1 MEPRRVGARW
11 DRHRRDACATGIV
24 LAMLVGG
31 CASYRPDASLMSDV
45 SRGRYG
51 DARGRI
57 AATMPSNR
65 SDPGYLLARMKA
77 GMVALADGLPEAA
90 EPHLGEVY
98 DLLRTQ
104 GLNADR
110 TVPSIVVHEGVR
122 IWKGEPFEQAMGYAY
137 VALHDMV
144 MADWGN
150 ARAAA
155 LDSIFLLRDFGR
167 ASDGR
172 SMTSIE
178 LAGRAAERDRDGGDH
193 LSTGYTTVESD
204 FALGYLLAG
213 VASRM
218 LDRPREA
225 AEHFA
230 KAEAVAPGLASLTS
244 TLEHGDY
251 DTLLVVDAG
260 LGPEKI
266 ATGNDGVIA
275 AFVPRDRGPASGLIV
290 QQRGR
295 AYTELPAVCDLN
307 EMARDHR
314 WNNLEDVRRVKS
326 LLGSGLMVAGA
337 AVAIGSDDTE
347 AQLAGL
353 AMMLAGMAV
362 RAGSKADTRH
372 NELLPRFV
380 YLVPVRAAD
389 GPVTV
394 QVAGKPRTRLMLA
407 GLPAPARGETA
418 VRYARLL
425 ADPYG
430 TGFAPEW
437 ATSGRVLYANDETSA
452 LDAPT
457 LPYILGGR
465 CVRTPRPDL
474 LVEYQRA
481 GLPQDVSFGQL
492 LELYRL
498 EGLEPLPGTER
509 RRARGH
515 VLEGGRTV
523 FTPQTG
529 SAAFARLFGQEHQAY
544 APRSREV
551 RDLAERIR
559 TVGGGG
565 E

>member
-1 MEPRRVGARW
+1 MHFRTVQIAALAV
-11 DRHRRDACATGIV
+11 ACIAS
-24 LAMLVGG
+24 G
-31 CASYRPDASLMSDV
+31 CASYRPDASVMNEV
-45 SRGRYG
+45 SRGQYG

-57 AATMPSNR
+57 AATLPSSR
-65 SDPGYLLARMKA
+65 SDPVYLLARTKA
-77 GMVALADGLPEAA
+77 GIVALADGLPEAA
-90 EPHLGEVY
+90 EPHLAEVY

-104 GLNADR
+104 GLNADK
-110 TVPSIVVHEGVR
+110 TVPSVVVHEGVR

-137 VALHDMV
+137 VAVHDMV

-155 LDSIFLLRDFGR
+155 GDSIFLLRDFGR
-167 ASDGR
+167 AGDGR
-172 SMTSIE
+172 SLTSIE
-178 LAGRAAERDRDGGDH
+178 LAKRAAERDRDGGDY
-193 LSTGYTTVESD
+193 LSTGYTAVESD

-213 VASRM
+213 VANRM
-218 LDRPREA
+218 LDRPEEA

-230 KAEAVAPGLASLTS
+230 KAAAIAPHLVSLAS

-251 DTLLVVDAG
+251 DMLLIVDTG
-260 LGPEKI
+260 FGPEKI
-266 ATGNDGVIA
+266 ATGQDGVVA
-275 AFVPRDRGPASGLIV
+275 AFVPRERGPASGLVV

-295 AYTELPAVCDLN
+295 AYTELPPACDLN
-307 EMARDHR
+307 EMAMDHR

-326 LLGSGLMVAGA
+326 LLGSGMMVAGA
-337 AVAIGSDDTE
+337 AVAIGSNDTE

-353 AMMLAGMAV
+353 GILLAGMAV

-380 YLVPVRAAD
+380 YIVPIRASD
-389 GPVTV
+389 GPVTL
-394 QVAGKPRTRLMLA
+394 QVAGKPGTRLSLA
-407 GLPAPARGETA
+407 GLPSPGSGETTT
-418 VRYARLL
+418 VRYVRLL
-425 ADPYG
+425 TDPDG
-430 TGFAPEW
+430 TGFAPAW
-437 ATSGRVLYANDETSA
+437 AASGRILYANDETGA

-465 CVRTPRPDL
+465 CVRTPTPDL

-481 GLPQDVSFGQL
+481 GLPDDVSFGQL

-498 EGLEPLPGTER
+498 EGLEPLPGPER

-523 FTPQTG
+523 FTPQAG
-529 SAAFARLFGQEHQAY
+529 SAAFARLFGQEHPAY

-551 RDLAERIR
+551 RELVARIGA
-559 TVGGGG
+559 GGKH
-565 E
+565 EE

>member
-1 MEPRRVGARW
+1 MRLRSVHTVALAGA
-11 DRHRRDACATGIV
+11 A
-24 LAMLVGG
+24 LAAG
-31 CASYRPDASLMSDV
+31 CASYRPDSSAMSDV
-45 SRGRYG
+45 ARGRYG

-57 AATMPSNR
+57 AATMPSSR
-65 SDPGYLLARMKA
+65 SDPGYLLARTKA

-104 GLNADR
+104 GLNEDK
-110 TVPSIVVHEGVR
+110 TVPSVVVHEGVR

-137 VALHDMV
+137 VAVRDMV

-155 LDSIFLLRDFGR
+155 QDSLFLLRDFGR
-167 ASDGR
+167 GAGGESL
-172 SMTSIE
+172 TPVQ
-178 LAGRAAERDRDGGDH
+178 LAERAAERDRDGGDY
-193 LSTGYTTVESD
+193 LSTGYAAAESD

-213 VASRM
+213 VANRM
-218 LDRPREA
+218 LGRPEEA
-225 AEHFA
+225 GEHFA
-230 KAEAVAPGLASLTS
+230 KASAVAPRLASLAS
-244 TLEHGDY
+244 TLESGDY

-266 ATGNDGVIA
+266 ATGQDGVEA
-275 AFVPRDRGPASGLIV
+275 AFVPRERGPAVGLV
-290 QQRGR
+290 VSCGGR
-295 AYTELPAVCDLN
+295 TYTELPAVCDLN

-353 AMMLAGMAV
+353 GMLLAGAAI

-380 YLVPVRAAD
+380 YLVPIRGAD

-394 QVAGKPRTRLMLA
+394 QVAGKPGTRLTLA
-407 GLPAPARGETA
+407 GLPSGEHGGLT
-418 VRYARLL
+418 VRYARLP

-430 TGFAPEW
+430 TGSAPAW
-437 ATSGRVLYANDETSA
+437 AVSGRVLYANDETGA
-452 LDAPT
+452 LDSPT

-465 CVRTPRPDL
+465 CVRTPTPDL
-474 LVEYQRA
+474 LVEYERA
-481 GLPQDVSFGQL
+481 GLPGDVSFGQL
-492 LELYRL
+492 MELYRL
-498 EGLEPLPGTER
+498 EGLEPLPGPER

-515 VLEGGRTV
+515 VLEGGQTV
-523 FTPQTG
+523 FTPQSGTAG
-529 SAAFARLFGQEHQAY
+529 FARLFGQEHPAY
-544 APRSREV
+544 QPRSREV
-551 RDLAERIR
+551 RELTARIR
-559 TVGGGG
+559 ASEVAA

>member
-1 MEPRRVGARW
+1 MNRRMPRI
-11 DRHRRDACATGIV
+11 ATLTAAFV
-24 LAMLVGG
+24 AGG
-31 CASYRPDASLMSDV
+31 CASYRPDSSVMSDV
-45 SRGRYG
+45 ARGRYG

-57 AATMPSNR
+57 AATMPSSR
-65 SDPGYLLARMKA
+65 SDPGYLLARTKA
-77 GMVALADGLPEAA
+77 GIVALADGLPEAA

-110 TVPSIVVHEGVR
+110 TVPSVVVHEGVR

-137 VALHDMV
+137 VAVYDMV
-144 MADWGN
+144 TADWGN

-155 LDSIFLLRDFGR
+155 QDSLFLLRDFGR
-167 ASDGR
+167 SAGGEPL
-172 SMTSIE
+172 TSIQ
-178 LAGRAAERDRDGGDH
+178 LAERAAQRDRDGGDY
-193 LSTGYTTVESD
+193 LSTGYTAAESD

-213 VASRM
+213 VANRM
-218 LDRPREA
+218 LDRPEEA
-225 AEHFA
+225 GEHFA
-230 KAEAVAPGLASLTS
+230 KASAVAPRLASLVS

-251 DTLLVVDAG
+251 DTLLIVDAG

-266 ATGNDGVIA
+266 ATGQDGVVA
-275 AFVPRDRGPASGLIV
+275 AFVPRERGPAGGLV
-290 QQRGR
+290 VSRAGS

-353 AMMLAGMAV
+353 GMLLAGLAV

-372 NELLPRFV
+372 NELLPRLV
-380 YLVPVRAAD
+380 YLVPVRGAD

-394 QVAGKPRTRLMLA
+394 QVAGKPGTRLTLA
-407 GLPAPARGETA
+407 GLPAPARSELT
-418 VRYARLL
+418 VRYARLP

-430 TGFAPEW
+430 TGFAPAW
-437 ATSGRVLYANDETSA
+437 AVSGRVLYANDETGA

-465 CVRTPRPDL
+465 CVRAPTPDL
-474 LVEYQRA
+474 LAEYQRA
-481 GLPQDVSFGQL
+481 GLPGDVSFGRL

-498 EGLEPLPGTER
+498 EGLEPLPGPER

-523 FTPQTG
+523 FTPQSGT
-529 SAAFARLFGQEHQAY
+529 AAFARLFGQEHPAY
-544 APRSREV
+544 QPRSREV
-551 RDLAERIR
+551 RELAARIR
-559 TVGGGG
+559 ASEGAA

>member
-1 MEPRRVGARW
+1 MK
-11 DRHRRDACATGIV
+11 HRTAQIAP
-24 LAMLVGG
+24 LAAAFVAAG
-31 CASYRPDASLMSDV
+31 CASYRPDPSVMSDV
-45 SRGRYG
+45 ARGRYG

-57 AATMPSNR
+57 AATMPSSR
-65 SDPGYLLARMKA
+65 SDPGYLLARTKA
-77 GMVALADGLPEAA
+77 GIVALADGLPEAA
-90 EPHLGEVY
+90 EPHLAEVY

-110 TVPSIVVHEGVR
+110 TVPSVVVHEGVR

-137 VALHDMV
+137 VAVHDMV
-144 MADWGN
+144 TADWGN

-155 LDSIFLLRDFGR
+155 QDSLFLLRDFGR

-178 LAGRAAERDRDGGDH
+178 LTARAVERDRGGGDY
-193 LSTGYTTVESD
+193 LSTGYTAVESD

-213 VASRM
+213 VANRM
-218 LDRPREA
+218 LDRPEGA

-230 KAEAVAPGLASLTS
+230 KAAAVAPGLASLAS

-251 DTLLVVDAG
+251 DTLLVVEAG
-260 LGPEKI
+260 AGPEKI
-266 ATGNDGVIA
+266 ATGQDGVVA
-275 AFVPRDRGPASGLIV
+275 AFVPRERGPASGLV
-290 QQRGR
+290 VTRGGGG
-295 AYTELPAVCDLN
+295 YTELPVVCDLN

-353 AMMLAGMAV
+353 GILLAGMAV

-380 YLVPVRAAD
+380 YLVPIRADA

-394 QVAGKPRTRLMLA
+394 QVAGKPGTRLTLT
-407 GLPAPARGETA
+407 GLPAAERGALT
-418 VRYARLL
+418 VRFVRLPS
-425 ADPYG
+425 DPYG
-430 TGFAPEW
+430 AGVAPVW
-437 ATSGRVLYANDETSA
+437 AVSGRVLYANDETGP
-452 LDAPT
+452 LDSPT

-465 CVRTPRPDL
+465 CVRTPTPDL
-474 LVEYQRA
+474 LVEYHRA
-481 GLPQDVSFGQL
+481 GLPGDVSFGRL
-492 LELYRL
+492 MELYRL
-498 EGLEPLPGTER
+498 EGLEPLPGPER

-523 FTPQTG
+523 FTPQGGTT
-529 SAAFARLFGQEHQAY
+529 AFARLFGQEHPAY
-544 APRSREV
+544 RPRSREV
-551 RDLAERIR
+551 RELAARIR
-559 TVGGGG
+559 AAEGAA

>member
-1 MEPRRVGARW
+1 MVSRN
-11 DRHRRDACATGIV
+11 RHRRDACATGIV
-24 LAMLVGG
+24 LALLVGG
-31 CASYRPDASLMSDV
+31 CASYRPDASVMSDV

-57 AATMPSNR
+57 AATMTANR

-77 GMVALADGLPEAA
+77 GIVALADGLPEAA
-90 EPHLGEVY
+90 EPHLAEVY

-104 GLNADR
+104 GLNADK
-110 TVPSIVVHEGVR
+110 TVPSVIVHEGVR

-137 VALHDMV
+137 VAAHDMV

-172 SMTSIE
+172 PMTSIE
-178 LAGRAAERDRDGGDH
+178 LAGRAAERDRDGGDY
-193 LSTGYTTVESD
+193 LSTGYTAVESD

-213 VASRM
+213 VANRM
-218 LDRPREA
+218 LGRPEEA
-225 AEHFA
+225 SEHFV
-230 KAEAVAPGLASLTS
+230 KASAVVPGLASLAS

-251 DTLLVVDAG
+251 DTLLIVEAG
-260 LGPEKI
+260 LGPERI
-266 ATGNDGVIA
+266 ATGDDGVVA
-275 AFVPRDRGPASGLIV
+275 AFVPRDRGAASGLVV
-290 QQRGR
+290 QQGGRG
-295 AYTELPAVCDLN
+295 YTELPAVCDLN

-314 WNNLEDVRRVKS
+314 WNNLEDVRRAKS

-353 AMMLAGMAV
+353 GMVLAGLAV

-394 QVAGKPRTRLMLA
+394 QVAGKPGTRLTLA
-407 GLPAPARGETA
+407 DLPAPRPGEPTTVRA
-418 VRYARLL
+418 VRLL
-425 ADPYG
+425 SDPSG

-437 ATSGRVLYANDETSA
+437 ATSGRILYANDETGPLA
-452 LDAPT
+452 EPT

-465 CVRTPRPDL
+465 CVRTPTPDL
-474 LVEYQRA
+474 LAEYQRA
-481 GLPQDVSFGQL
+481 GLPGDISFGQL

-498 EGLEPLPGTER
+498 EGLEALPGADR

-523 FTPQTG
+523 FTPQAGT
-529 SAAFARLFGQEHQAY
+529 AAFARLFGQEHPAY
-544 APRSREV
+544 TPRSREV
-551 RDLAERIR
+551 RELAARIR
-559 TVGGGG
+559 AEAETA

>member
-1 MEPRRVGARW
+1 
-11 DRHRRDACATGIV
+11 
-24 LAMLVGG
+24 
-31 CASYRPDASLMSDV
+31 MSDV
-45 SRGRYG
+45 ARGRYG

-57 AATMPSNR
+57 AATMPSSR
-65 SDPGYLLARMKA
+65 SDPGYLLARTKA

-104 GLNADR
+104 GLNEDK
-110 TVPSIVVHEGVR
+110 TVPSVVVHEGVR

-137 VALHDMV
+137 VAVRDMV

-155 LDSIFLLRDFGR
+155 QDSLFLLRDFGR
-167 ASDGR
+167 GAGGESL
-172 SMTSIE
+172 TPVQ
-178 LAGRAAERDRDGGDH
+178 LAERAAERDRDGGDY
-193 LSTGYTTVESD
+193 LSTGYAAAESD

-213 VASRM
+213 VANRM
-218 LDRPREA
+218 LGRPEEA
-225 AEHFA
+225 GEHFA
-230 KAEAVAPGLASLTS
+230 KASAVAPRLASLAS
-244 TLEHGDY
+244 TLESGDY

-266 ATGNDGVIA
+266 ATGQDGVEA
-275 AFVPRDRGPASGLIV
+275 AFVPRERGPAVGLV
-290 QQRGR
+290 VSCGGR
-295 AYTELPAVCDLN
+295 TYTELPAVCDLN

-353 AMMLAGMAV
+353 GMLLAGAAI

-380 YLVPVRAAD
+380 YLVPIRGAD

-394 QVAGKPRTRLMLA
+394 QVAGKPGTRLTLA
-407 GLPAPARGETA
+407 GLPSGEHGGLT
-418 VRYARLL
+418 VRYARLP

-430 TGFAPEW
+430 TGSAPAW
-437 ATSGRVLYANDETSA
+437 AVSGRVLYANDETGA
-452 LDAPT
+452 LDSPT

-465 CVRTPRPDL
+465 CVRTPTPDL
-474 LVEYQRA
+474 LVEYERA
-481 GLPQDVSFGQL
+481 GLPGDVSFGQL
-492 LELYRL
+492 MELYRL
-498 EGLEPLPGTER
+498 EGLEPLPGPER

-515 VLEGGRTV
+515 VLEGGQTV
-523 FTPQTG
+523 FTPQSGTAG
-529 SAAFARLFGQEHQAY
+529 FARLFGQEHPAY
-544 APRSREV
+544 QPRSREV
-551 RDLAERIR
+551 RELTARIR
-559 TVGGGG
+559 ASEVAA

>member
-1 MEPRRVGARW
+1 MN
-11 DRHRRDACATGIV
+11 HRTGQLAALAAALVAC
-24 LAMLVGG
+24 G
-31 CASYRPDASLMSDV
+31 CASYRPDSTVMSDV

-57 AATMPSNR
+57 VATMPSSR

-77 GMVALADGLPEAA
+77 GIVALADGLPEAA
-90 EPHLGEVY
+90 EPHLAEVY

-104 GLNADR
+104 GLNADK
-110 TVPSIVVHEGVR
+110 TVPSVIVQEGVR

-137 VALHDMV
+137 VAAHDMV
-144 MADWGN
+144 TADWGN

-155 LDSIFLLRDFGR
+155 QDSIFLLRDFGR
-167 ASDGR
+167 ARDGR
-172 SMTSIE
+172 PMTSIE
-178 LAGRAAERDRDGGDH
+178 LAGRAAERDRDGGDY
-193 LSTGYTTVESD
+193 LSTGYTAVESD

-213 VASRM
+213 VANRM
-218 LDRPREA
+218 LGRPEES

-230 KAEAVAPGLASLTS
+230 KAATIAPRLASLAS

-251 DTLLVVDAG
+251 DTLLIVEAG

-266 ATGNDGVIA
+266 ATGNDGVVA
-275 AFVPRDRGPASGLIV
+275 AFVPRDRGPAIGLVV
-290 QQRGR
+290 QQAGRG
-295 AYTELPAVCDLN
+295 YTELPAVCDLN

-314 WNNLEDVRRVKS
+314 WNNLEDVRRAKS

-337 AVAIGSDDTE
+337 AVAIGSNDTE

-353 AMMLAGMAV
+353 GMLLAGMAV

-380 YLVPVRAAD
+380 YLVPLRADD

-394 QVAGKPRTRLMLA
+394 QVAGRPGTRLTLT
-407 GLPAPARGETA
+407 GLSEPGPDGLT
-418 VRYARLL
+418 VRFVRTLDYRF
-425 ADPYG
+425 G
-430 TGFAPEW
+430 TGFAPAW
-437 ATSGRVLYANDETSA
+437 ATSGRILYANDETGPLA
-452 LDAPT
+452 EPT

-465 CVRTPRPDL
+465 CVRTPTPDL

-481 GLPQDVSFGQL
+481 GLPGDVSFGQL

-498 EGLEPLPGTER
+498 EGLETLPGAER

-523 FTPQTG
+523 FTPQAGT
-529 SAAFARLFGQEHQAY
+529 AAFARLFGQEHSAY
-544 APRSREV
+544 TPRSREV
-551 RDLAERIR
+551 RELAERIR
-559 TVGGGG
+559 AERKTV

>member
-1 MEPRRVGARW
+1 MALAGA
-11 DRHRRDACATGIV
+11 A
-24 LAMLVGG
+24 LAAG
-31 CASYRPDASLMSDV
+31 CASYRPDASVMSDV
-45 SRGRYG
+45 ARGRYG

-57 AATMPSNR
+57 AATMPSSR
-65 SDPGYLLARMKA
+65 SDPGYLLARTKA
-77 GMVALADGLPEAA
+77 GIVALADGLPEVA
-90 EPHLGEVY
+90 EPHLDEVY

-110 TVPSIVVHEGVR
+110 TVPSVVVHEGVR

-137 VALHDMV
+137 VAVRDMV

-155 LDSIFLLRDFGR
+155 QDSLFLLRDFGR
-167 ASDGR
+167 DAGGESL
-172 SMTSIE
+172 TPVL
-178 LAGRAAERDRDGGDH
+178 LAERAAQRDRDGGDY
-193 LSTGYTTVESD
+193 LSTGYTAAESD

-213 VASRM
+213 VANRM
-218 LDRPREA
+218 LGRPEEA
-225 AEHFA
+225 GEHFA
-230 KAEAVAPGLASLTS
+230 KASAVAPRLASLAS
-244 TLEHGDY
+244 ALEHGDY

-266 ATGNDGVIA
+266 ATGRDGVVA
-275 AFVPRDRGPASGLIV
+275 AFVPRERGTAGGLVVSRGGSAS
-290 QQRGR
+290 
-295 AYTELPAVCDLN
+295 TELPAVCDLN

-353 AMMLAGMAV
+353 GMLLAGLAV

-380 YLVPVRAAD
+380 YLVPIRGAD

-394 QVAGKPRTRLMLA
+394 QVAGRPGTRLTLA
-407 GLPAPARGETA
+407 GLPAPARGGLT
-418 VRYARLL
+418 VRYARLA

-430 TGFAPEW
+430 TGNAPAW
-437 ATSGRVLYANDETSA
+437 AVSGRVLYANDETGG
-452 LDAPT
+452 LDSPT
-457 LPYILGGR
+457 LPFILGGR
-465 CVRTPRPDL
+465 CVRTPTPDL
-474 LVEYQRA
+474 LAEYQRA
-481 GLPQDVSFGQL
+481 GLPGDVSFGRL
-492 LELYRL
+492 MELYRL
-498 EGLEPLPGTER
+498 EGLEPLPGAER

-523 FTPQTG
+523 FTPQSGTAG
-529 SAAFARLFGQEHQAY
+529 FARLFGQEHPAY
-544 APRSREV
+544 QPRSREV
-551 RDLAERIR
+551 RELAARIR
-559 TVGGGG
+559 ASGGAA